1 MRNFEHSS
9 FSPLDK
15 LRDERK
21 REEEGEGEKRE
32 REEGKGYKLIYINC
46 ILIGTTSQARES

>member
-9 FSPLDK
+9 FSLLDK

-21 REEEGEGEKRE
+21 REEEKRRE
-32 REEGKGYKLIYINC
+32 RERERERKGEGV
-46 ILIGTTSQARES
+46 S